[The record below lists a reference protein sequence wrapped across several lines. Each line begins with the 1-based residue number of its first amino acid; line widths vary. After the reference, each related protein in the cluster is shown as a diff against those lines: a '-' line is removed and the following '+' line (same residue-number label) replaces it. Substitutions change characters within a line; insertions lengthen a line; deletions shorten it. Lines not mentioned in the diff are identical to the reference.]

1 MRGSKLARVSIEHT
15 DDVLDGR
22 AGVRVQADWGRVSV
36 TLGGGHICEFVS
48 RAHAGINPLW
58 KPAWKT
64 IDPGCYRAGEHKE
77 VFGPPPD
84 GALLAG
90 IAGHSLSFD
99 YFGPPSAEETAA
111 GLSTHGEAP
120 VALWEVRNEFGGERP
135 GFEYGATLPISQIEF
150 SRKLSVD
157 PERPIFYCE
166 ERARNLSAADRPISW
181 TEHLTIG
188 PPFLSCN
195 DTLIDMPGTRARAID
210 ASYSDSMEIVPGAS
224 FDWPHAPRPNGGV
237 RNLRETPDGS
247 YSRYTAQ
254 LIDQDLETG
263 YIAASSPSRG
273 LLLLYVFRRADFPWI
288 GNWEE
293 CRYRENAP
301 WGGKSFCRGI
311 EFSSTPFAIPKRETV
326 TNGPLFGE
334 QTYRWLPAK
343 SKVTIRFFALLQE
356 IPMDFRGVERVV
368 LEGDTLYIH
377 EMASSRKLTQRVD
390 PGFLSEGAG
399 GA

>member
-1 MRGSKLARVSIEHT
+1 MARVSIEHT
-15 DDVLDGR
+15 DKVLDDR
-22 AGVRVQADWGRVSV
+22 AGVRVEAEWGHVSV

-48 RAHAGINPLW
+48 HAHSDLNPLW
-58 KPAWKT
+58 RPSWKT
-64 IDPGCYRAGEHKE
+64 VDPGRYRAGEHKE

-111 GLSTHGEAP
+111 GMSTHGEAP
-120 VALWEVRNEFGGERP
+120 AAMWELHRQFGGERP
-135 GFEYGATLPISQIEF
+135 GFDYGATLPVSQIEF
-150 SRKLSVD
+150 VRRLSVD

-166 ERARNLSAADRPISW
+166 ERARNLSASDRPISW
-181 TEHLTIG
+181 TEHVTIG
-188 PPFLSCN
+188 PPFLRCN
-195 DTLIDMPGTRARAID
+195 DTLVDMPGTRARAID
-210 ASYSDSMEIVPGAS
+210 ASYSGNMEIVPAAS
-224 FDWPHAPRPNGGV
+224 FDWPYAPCPNGGTL
-237 RNLRETPDGS
+237 NLRETPDGH

-254 LIDQDLETG
+254 LIDHNVETG

-301 WGGKSFCRGI
+301 WAGKSFCRGI
-311 EFSSTPFAIPKRETV
+311 EFSSTPFSIPKRETV
-326 TNGPLFGE
+326 TNGPIFGE
-334 QTYRWLPAK
+334 PTYRWLAAK
-343 SKVTIRFFALLQE
+343 SEVTVRFLALLQE
-356 IPMDFRGVERVV
+356 IPADFRGVERVV
-368 LEGDTLYIH
+368 LEGETLHIQ
-377 EMASSRKLTQRVD
+377 ELATSRQLTQRVD
-390 PGFLSEGAG
+390 PGFLSGGAG

>member
-1 MRGSKLARVSIEHT
+1 MARVSIEHT
-15 DDVLDGR
+15 DKVLDDR
-22 AGVRVQADWGRVSV
+22 AGVRVQAAWGRVSV
-36 TLGGGHICEFVS
+36 MLCGGHICEFVS
-48 RAHAGINPLW
+48 HAHADINPLW
-58 KPAWKT
+58 KPVWKT
-64 IDPGCYRAGEHKE
+64 VDPGRYRAGEHKE
-77 VFGPPPD
+77 IFGPPPD

-90 IAGHSLSFD
+90 IAGHSLCFD
-99 YFGPPSAEETAA
+99 YFGPPSTEETAA

-120 VALWEVRNEFGGERP
+120 AVLWELRREFGGERP
-135 GFEYGATLPISQIEF
+135 GFQYGSTFPISQIEF

-195 DTLIDMPGTRARAID
+195 DTLVDMPATRAQAID

-224 FDWPHAPRPNGGV
+224 FDWPYAPRPNGGAL
-237 RNLRETPDGS
+237 NLRETPDGR

-254 LIDQDLETG
+254 LIDQGLETG

-293 CRYRENAP
+293 CRYRQNAP
-301 WGGKSFCRGI
+301 WGGESFCRGI

-334 QTYRWLPAK
+334 QTYRWLAAK
-343 SKVTIRFFALLQE
+343 SEVTIRFFALLQE
-356 IPMDFRGVERVV
+356 IPAEFRGVERVA
-368 LEGDTLYIH
+368 LEGETLHIY
-377 EMASSRKLTQRVD
+377 EMASTRKLTQRVD
-390 PGFLSEGAG
+390 PGFLLQGAG